1 MGPCRDYASEQ
12 DFEPNCRFGGFMLL
26 LTPDEKRQLCLM
38 KPHLW
43 GRLSDHYA
51 ETLQVLLL
59 FETLSIHRLE
69 QAFSKLLVGMARLID
84 LEQE

>member
-26 LTPDEKRQLCLM
+26 LTPDEKRQLRLM
-38 KPHLW
+38 KPHRW

-51 ETLQVLLL
+51 ETLQVVLL
-59 FETLSIHRLE
+59 FKTLLIHWFERALTR
-69 QAFSKLLVGMARLID
+69 LLVGMARLCRP
-84 LEQE
+84 